1 MTKIIKLTQNDLKRV
16 INKALNEQN
25 TSTPSPAFVNPQQ
38 PNPQQSAPSQ
48 RPLQQSAPSQRPLQ
62 QNTSS
67 QMSEQPLH
75 LNDAGKPTV
84 GPPSDI
90 LMAKKGVDQ
99 NLREALVS
107 MKRLMI
113 LSGVNP
119 QTNNI
124 VMDIEKVIQKF
135 DDLYGTPK
143 PPEVK
148 EKK

>member
-25 TSTPSPAFVNPQQ
+25 TSTPNPAYVNPQQ
-38 PNPQQSAPSQ
+38 PSPQQSAPSQ
-48 RPLQQSAPSQRPLQ
+48 RPPQ

-75 LNDAGKPTV
+75 LNDAGKPTA
-84 GPPSDI
+84 GPPSAI

-124 VMDIEKVIQKF
+124 VQDIEKIIQKF

>member
-1 MTKIIKLTQNDLKRV
+1 MTKIIKLTQSDLKKV

-25 TSTPSPAFVNPQQ
+25 TAPLPSAVSRPQQ
-38 PNPQQSAPSQ
+38 QSVQTPPAQ
-48 RPLQQSAPSQRPLQ
+48 AMQ
-62 QNTSS
+62 
-67 QMSEQPLH
+67 EQPIH
-75 LNDAGKPTV
+75 TNDEGRPTL

-124 VMDIEKVIQKF
+124 VQDIEKVIQKF
-135 DDLYGTPK
+135 DDLYGNPK

>member
-1 MTKIIKLTQNDLKRV
+1 MTKIIKLTQTDLKRV

-25 TSTPSPAFVNPQQ
+25 TSAPAFVKPQQQQQQQLSPQQ
-38 PNPQQSAPSQ
+38 PAPSQ
-48 RPLQQSAPSQRPLQ
+48 RPPQ
-62 QNTSS
+62 QNVSS
-67 QMSEQPLH
+67 QVTEQPLH

-124 VMDIEKVIQKF
+124 VQDIEKIIQKF
-135 DDLYGTPK
+135 DDLYGNPK
-143 PPEVK
+143 PAEVK

>member
-38 PNPQQSAPSQ
+38 PNP
-48 RPLQQSAPSQRPLQ
+48 QQSAPSQRPLQ